1 MAVRVSSSQFFRFLA
16 AQSTTRVSRV
26 RDAKRMM
33 LAPQEDFKRIDYWR
47 AIRDASVERMS
58 GAMSLT
64 VYAAAAAS
72 TTDSKKL
79 ENYEGVAAGIEA
91 WIGTKKLKC
100 ERLSSVTWTQSGLN
114 VAVTPEL
121 LVSWGS
127 SGPYVVKL
135 YFSKDP
141 LSKYIAN
148 PMLRLLEQT
157 HGTYGVA
164 AVLEAQRSKLHVGP
178 TARPNDLDILLGTEA
193 ASFVRIWNA
202 V

>member
-1 MAVRVSSSQFFRFLA
+1 MAVKASSTQFFRFLA
-16 AQSTTRVSRV
+16 AQSTTRVSKV

-33 LAPQEDFKRIDYWR
+33 LAPQEDFKRIDYWKV
-47 AIRDASVERMS
+47 IRDASVERIS
-58 GAMSLT
+58 GAMSGKA
-64 VYAAAAAS
+64 YAAAAAS
-72 TTDSKKL
+72 TPDSKKVQ
-79 ENYEGVAAGIEA
+79 NYEGVAAGIEA
-91 WIGTKKLKC
+91 WIGTKKLQC
-100 ERLSSVTWTQSGLN
+100 APLCSVTWTQSGLS

-141 LSKYIAN
+141 LSKYTAN

-157 HGTYGVA
+157 HGTHGVA
-164 AVLEAQRSKLHVGP
+164 AVLEAQRSRLHVGP

-193 ASFVRIWNA
+193 ASFVRIWNS